1 MPIATNVGKV
11 FVTLVTALAVAF
23 AALPARADDDPW
35 PDIQRDVF
43 DNRQIIEEDGTIT
56 LEAPYR
62 AEDAA
67 IVPLTMHMPETVAGD
82 VVSLTLIIDKNP
94 APVAAT
100 FHFGDAAGNGERVL
114 STRVRIDMYSNVRA
128 VIETN
133 DGKLHM
139 ATKFVK
145 ASGGCSAPASKDA
158 EEALANL
165 GKMRIKLFN
174 SPTLANATSNTREA
188 QVMIRHPNFS
198 GMQMDQLTHLYTPAK
213 FVQELEIKR
222 GGALVFRMEG
232 GISISENPNFRF
244 TFGAAED
251 ETLHVTAKDTD
262 GSVFTAK
269 SADKSS

>member
-1 MPIATNVGKV
+1 MQNATNSGKF
-11 FVTLVTALAVAF
+11 FVTLVTALAVAV
-23 AALPARADDDPW
+23 ATLPARADDDPW

-43 DNRQIIEEDGTIT
+43 DSRQIIEEDGTIT

-67 IVPLTMHMPETVAGD
+67 VVPLTMRMPERIAED
-82 VVSLTLIIDKNP
+82 VKSLTLVIDKNP

-100 FHFGDAAGNGERVL
+100 FEFGDAAGRGERVI

-139 ATKFVK
+139 ATKYVK

-165 GKMRIKLFN
+165 GKMRINRFN
-174 SPTLANATSNTREA
+174 PPVLVEASPDTREA

-198 GMQMDQLTHLYTPAK
+198 GMQMDQLTREYTPAK
-213 FVQELEIKR
+213 FVRELEVKR

-244 TFGAAED
+244 TFSAAND
-251 ETLHVTAKDTD
+251 ETLHVTGEDTD
-262 GSVFTAK
+262 GSVFTAT